1 MRHCDLNAKL
11 RERSPLKANNLSCDQ
26 HQFSKPLEHLSTIS
40 TDIVCLKYRL
50 KIRIHFVYFLALKF
64 LRFISRFFFFLISVT
79 CDVSTHRI
87 ESDRPGP
94 LLSITVSERI
104 MEKLLVWVEGPP
116 SQGNEL
122 LLRIRDQQRV
132 HLLGLFETL
141 MTQSRQDVIGQISI
155 LRPLLQFLFKLS
167 SQLRPA
173 YSRVYGRTLYELCVL
188 LCRDSFFLDRCRKVS
203 DTSLLPMYPMPLVKN
218 V

>member
-1 MRHCDLNAKL
+1 
-11 RERSPLKANNLSCDQ
+11 
-26 HQFSKPLEHLSTIS
+26 
-40 TDIVCLKYRL
+40 
-50 KIRIHFVYFLALKF
+50 
-64 LRFISRFFFFLISVT
+64 
-79 CDVSTHRI
+79 
-87 ESDRPGP
+87 
-94 LLSITVSERI
+94 

-188 LCRDSFFLDRCRKVS
+188 LCRDSFFLDRCRKVCEELFSQPHIVFSMLVPLIHQGDAVGDWARDAFLLVLSVSKRDDALGEYLAFDS
-203 DTSLLPMYPMPLVKN
+203 DFCPVSATLTKLK
-218 V
+218 